1 MVLLCFLRYWH
12 INFYAVYIVNISRLC
27 YFHVLLFEYKNV
39 EINLNRIIDCMVII
53 CLLNCAL
60 LCSLLC
66 LFCQQQAV
74 KDIMFAGCPSVHPLS
89 VHLSAHPVTAILC
102 DAISLYLVDGFHCN
116 LALIFAVLKRFSRAA
131 VKGQGDSKI
140 KCTSL
145 AEAYILTVLFCQFT

>member
-66 LFCQQQAV
+66 LFCQQ
-74 KDIMFAGCPSVHPLS
+74 
-89 VHLSAHPVTAILC
+89 
-102 DAISLYLVDGFHCN
+102 
-116 LALIFAVLKRFSRAA
+116 
-131 VKGQGDSKI
+131 
-140 KCTSL
+140 
-145 AEAYILTVLFCQFT
+145 